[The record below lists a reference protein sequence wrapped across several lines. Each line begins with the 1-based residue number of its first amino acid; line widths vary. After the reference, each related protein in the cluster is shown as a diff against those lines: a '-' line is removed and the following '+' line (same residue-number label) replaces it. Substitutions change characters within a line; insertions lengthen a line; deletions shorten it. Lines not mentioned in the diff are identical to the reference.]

1 MKFQKET
8 FINASPE
15 TVFSFHE
22 LDDAFERLVPP
33 WESVRLLQRADI
45 SKIGS
50 RAVIEQKIFWMIKQA
65 WVAEHTKYDPP
76 RMFEDVQVEGPF
88 KKWIHRH
95 IVVPHESGAVLRDDI
110 DFDPGFSFIGEIG
123 AKLLILP
130 KIESMFDYRHEVT
143 KRWCEEAASAS
154 DPGAGI

>member
-1 MKFQKET
+1 MNFQKET
-8 FINASPE
+8 FIDASQE

-45 SKIGS
+45 SKVGS
-50 RAVIEQKIFWMIKQA
+50 QAVIEQKIFGPIKQN

-76 RMFEDVQVEGPF
+76 GMFEDVQVEGPF
-88 KKWIHRH
+88 KKWVHRH
-95 IVVPHESGAVLRDDI
+95 IVEPHESGAILRDEI
-110 DFDPGFSFIGEIG
+110 DFDPGFSFLGEIG

-130 KIESMFDYRHEVT
+130 KIERMFDYRHEVT
-143 KRWCEEAASAS
+143 KTWCEKAASVS
-154 DPGAGI
+154 DTGAVT

>member
-1 MKFQKET
+1 MKYPGLMKFEKKT
-8 FINASPE
+8 FINASAE

-33 WESVRLLQRADI
+33 WEPVTIIQRADI
-45 SKIGS
+45 SKVGS
-50 RAVIEQKIFWMIKQA
+50 QAVIEQKIFGLIRQR

-95 IVVPHESGAVLRDDI
+95 IVEPKDSGAFLRDEI
-110 DFDPGFSFIGEIG
+110 DFEPGYSFVGEIG
-123 AKLLILP
+123 ARLFILP
-130 KIESMFDYRHEVT
+130 KIEKMFDYRHNET
-143 KRWCEEAASAS
+143 KKWCEEKEGS
-154 DPGAGI
+154 